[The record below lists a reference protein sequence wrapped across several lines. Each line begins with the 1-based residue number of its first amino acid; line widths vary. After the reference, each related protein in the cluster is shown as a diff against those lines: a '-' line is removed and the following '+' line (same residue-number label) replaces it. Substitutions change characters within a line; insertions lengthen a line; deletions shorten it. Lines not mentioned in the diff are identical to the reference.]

1 MRKLV
6 KLFNV
11 DEYQVQEDL
20 DELQKKINQVRWR
33 TDQDDMD
40 RQEEVHPIEENQ
52 EGDYYDEDTGYIG
65 VDEDQQIEVE
75 VTETEDVAEQPGGIA
90 DEEN

>member
-11 DEYQVQEDL
+11 YEYQVQEDL

-40 RQEEVHPIEENQ
+40 RQEEVHPIKENQ
-52 EGDYYDEDTGYIG
+52 EGTGYIG
-65 VDEDQQIEVE
+65 VDEEEEDQQIEVE